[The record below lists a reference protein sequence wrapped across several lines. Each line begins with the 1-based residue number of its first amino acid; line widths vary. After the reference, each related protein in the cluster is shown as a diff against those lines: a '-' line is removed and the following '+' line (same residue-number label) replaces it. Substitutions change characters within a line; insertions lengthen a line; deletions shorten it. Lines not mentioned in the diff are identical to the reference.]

1 MCWWARSGWLPVSPT
16 WSGTVDRV
24 EQYAEEITK
33 ADFPGMR
40 FFNAPTVT
48 AVEPQDDIEGE
59 WTEANSETVGG
70 YSAVAYFF
78 AKKLHGELEIP
89 IGVIKT
95 AWGGKPVETFT
106 SREALNTLPGTKKL
120 VDDALAADAD
130 YDPEQAQNFY
140 EKRLADWGSGLG
152 CLEGKAGRATWSDSA
167 KTGTSEA
174 PHSILRASPACF
186 SIQ

>member
-1 MCWWARSGWLPVSPT
+1 MC
-16 WSGTVDRV
+16 
-24 EQYAEEITK
+24 
-33 ADFPGMR
+33 
-40 FFNAPTVT
+40 
-48 AVEPQDDIEGE
+48 
-59 WTEANSETVGG
+59 G

-89 IGVIKT
+89 IGIIKT

-140 EKRLADWGSGLG
+140 EKRLPVRKSRKSNVVGLRENRH
-152 CLEGKAGRATWSDSA
+152 LRSA
-167 KTGTSEA
+167 
-174 PHSILRASPACF
+174 HSILRASPACF
-186 SIQ
+186 LIQ